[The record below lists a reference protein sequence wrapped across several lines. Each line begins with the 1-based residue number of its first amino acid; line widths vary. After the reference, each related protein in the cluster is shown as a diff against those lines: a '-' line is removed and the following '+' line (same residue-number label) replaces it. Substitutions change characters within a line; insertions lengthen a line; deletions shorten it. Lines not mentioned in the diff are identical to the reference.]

1 VVKVWSRRNVVGR
14 ARSEPSIAQGF
25 AEIRKLKTEGRSSMF
40 VNFFIQRPVFASVCA
55 LLILLAGIA
64 VIPTL
69 PISQFPDLA
78 PPQVGV
84 SSFYTGASAQTVESA
99 VTIPLEQQING
110 AEGMKYMTST
120 SGNDGSSSITVTFD
134 LSRNPDLATVDIQN
148 RVNTAQGRLPAAVKA
163 VGITTAKTSQNFVFG
178 AAVISDNNKYSTLFM
193 SNYLDIYVKDSLKRI
208 PGVADVIIFGERK
221 YSMRLWLDPGRLA
234 GRSLTAPDVVNALSE
249 QNVEVAAGQVGQ
261 QPANPAQQYQISVR
275 AVGRLSEPEQF
286 DNIILKTNAD
296 GTLVRLRDVGRAE
309 LGAEDYSSDIQF
321 NGQDSVGLGVTQ
333 LSTANAL
340 DVDRLAIAELNRLS
354 KSFPPGMHVKVA
366 FDTTDAVGE
375 SIRDVAFTVGSAIL
389 LVILVIFVFLGDW
402 RTTLIHFIA
411 TPVSL
416 IGTFIFVK
424 LLGFSINTL
433 TLFGIT
439 LATGLVVDDA
449 IVVIE
454 NIERHMAEGEHD
466 SHKAAAAATA
476 EITSAVIATSLVLV
490 AVFVPV
496 AFFPGTT
503 GILFRQFALTIAFS
517 IAISAFNALTL
528 APVLAAIFLS
538 GPHRKKWWWLQK
550 FDDAI
555 VVLTRGYRA
564 LLHHVLRYKLAM
576 VVLFFAGLGATYLV
590 LRHVPQGFV
599 PDEDQGYF
607 IVVVQAPA
615 GASLEYTKAI
625 GKQVSGMLSDVTEAE
640 GTFSIA
646 GFSFSGSASNQGL
659 IFVPL
664 KPYSQRKGEEH
675 SATAILNR
683 VRPRLFGISGA
694 IVFATLPPAVQGL
707 GNFGGFQFVVQ
718 DQAAHT
724 LEELSSVAHDMIR
737 QAGTRKDL
745 VGLYTPFTAND
756 PQYLVTIDRE
766 KAKSLHVPL
775 SQITDTLGVYMG
787 SDYVNDFDFNNRS
800 YRVYIQADKQFRSE
814 AQDMKQF
821 YVRSDSGAMVPLDNL
836 ISITQTTTPQVI
848 SHYNLFRSA
857 EIDGSAAPGYSSGQ
871 AITAMDDLAKKMP
884 QGFSYSWTGLSLEE
898 LQAGGTSLILFG
910 LGTVVVYLTLSAQ
923 YESFVL
929 PFIVL
934 LAVPMAL
941 LGALGAQWIR
951 GLQNDVFCQVGLVM
965 LVGLS
970 SKNAI
975 LIVEFS
981 EQLRERGVPLLEAA
995 IQAAAIR
1002 LRPILMTSLAFILGV
1017 VPLVF
1022 ATGAGENGRHS
1033 VGTTVFGG
1041 MIMSTFLNLFFIP
1054 VLYLIIEG
1062 WREHGKKTVEVRA
1075 S

>member
-1 VVKVWSRRNVVGR
+1 
-14 ARSEPSIAQGF
+14 
-25 AEIRKLKTEGRSSMF
+25 MF
-40 VNFFIQRPVFASVCA
+40 VEFFIRRPVFATVCA
-55 LLILLAGIA
+55 LLIILAGSA

-78 PPQVGV
+78 PPQVSV
-84 SSFYTGASAQTVESA
+84 SSAYIGASAQTVESA

-120 SGNDGSSSITVTFD
+120 SGNDGTSNITATFD
-134 LSRNPDLATVDIQN
+134 LNRDPDLATVDIEN

-163 VGITTAKTSQNFVFG
+163 IGITTAKSSQNFVFG
-178 AAVISDNNKYSTLFM
+178 AAVTADNNRYSTLFM
-193 SNYLDIYVKDSLKRI
+193 SNYLDIYVRDSLKRI
-208 PGVADVIIFGERK
+208 PGVADVQIFGERK
-221 YSMRLWLDPGRLA
+221 YSMRLWLDPVRMA
-234 GRSLTAPDVVNALSE
+234 GRGLTAPDVVNALSE

-261 QPANPAQQYQISVR
+261 QPAKEGQQYQISVR
-275 AVGRLSEPEQF
+275 AVGRLSEASQF

-296 GTLVRLRDVGRAE
+296 GTLVRLKDVGRAE
-309 LGAEDYSSDIQF
+309 LGAEDYSSDLQF
-321 NGQDSVGLGVTQ
+321 NGQDAVGIGVTQ

-340 DVDRLAIAELNRLS
+340 DVDRRAIAELNRLA
-354 KSFPPGMHVKVA
+354 KKFPPGMHYKLA
-366 FDTTDAVGE
+366 FDTTDAIGE
-375 SIRDVAFTVGSAIL
+375 SIRDVVFTIGSAIL
-389 LVILVIFVFLGDW
+389 LVILVIFIFLGDW
-402 RTTLIHFIA
+402 RTTMIHFIA

-416 IGTFIFVK
+416 IGTFVFVK

-454 NIERHMAEGEHD
+454 NIERHIAAGEHD

-476 EITSAVIATSLVLV
+476 EITSAVIATSLVLI

-538 GPHRKKWWWLQK
+538 GGHRQKWWWLQK
-550 FDDAI
+550 FDDGVA
-555 VVLTRGYRA
+555 VLTRGYRG
-564 LLHHVLRYKLAM
+564 LLHHLLKHKLAM
-576 VVLFFAGLGATYLV
+576 AVLFFAGLGLTYLV
-590 LRHVPQGFV
+590 FTHVPAGFV

-607 IVVVQAPA
+607 IIVIQAPS

-625 GKQVSGMLSDVTEAE
+625 GKQVSDLLSDVPEAE
-640 GTFSIA
+640 GTFSVA
-646 GFSFSGSASNQGL
+646 GFSFAGSAPNQGL

-664 KPYSQRKGEEH
+664 KPYSQRKGKEH
-675 SATAILNR
+675 TATAILNR
-683 VRPRLFGISGA
+683 VRPRMFSISGA
-694 IVFATLPPAVQGL
+694 IVFATLPPAINGL
-707 GNFGGFQFVVQ
+707 GQFGGFQFEVQ

-724 LEELSSVAHDMIR
+724 LEELSNATHEIIR
-737 QAGTRKDL
+737 QAGERKDL

-787 SDYVNDFDFNNRS
+787 SSYVNDFDFNNRS
-800 YRVYIQADKQFRSE
+800 YRVYVQADKQFRSE

-821 YVRSDSGAMVPLDNL
+821 YVRSDSGAMIPLDNL

-871 AITAMDDLAKKMP
+871 AIAAMDQLAAKMP
-884 QGFSYSWTGLSLEE
+884 QGFAYSWTGLSLEE

-910 LGTVVVYLTLSAQ
+910 LGTLVVYLTLSAQ

-951 GLQNDVFCQVGLVM
+951 SLQNDVFCQVGLVM
-965 LVGLS
+965 LVGLA

-975 LIVEFS
+975 LIVEFA
-981 EQLRERGVPLLEAA
+981 EQLRERGLPLMEAA
-995 IQAAAIR
+995 VQAATIR

-1041 MIMSTFLNLFFIP
+1041 MIMS
-1054 VLYLIIEG
+1054 
-1062 WREHGKKTVEVRA
+1062 
-1075 S
+1075 

>member
-1 VVKVWSRRNVVGR
+1 
-14 ARSEPSIAQGF
+14 
-25 AEIRKLKTEGRSSMF
+25 MF
-40 VNFFIQRPVFASVCA
+40 VEFFIRRPVFATVCA
-55 LLILLAGIA
+55 LLIVLAGAA

-69 PISQFPDLA
+69 PISQFPNLA

-84 SSFYTGASAQTVESA
+84 TSAYIGASAQTVESA

-120 SGNDGSSSITVTFD
+120 SGNDGTSNITVTFD
-134 LSRNPDLATVDIQN
+134 LTRNPDLATVDIQN
-148 RVNTAQGRLPAAVKA
+148 RVNTAQGRLPSSVKA
-163 VGITTAKTSQNFVFG
+163 VGITTQKTSQNFVFG
-178 AAVISDNNKYSTLFM
+178 AAVTADNNKYSTLFM
-193 SNYLDIYVKDSLKRI
+193 SNYLDVYVRDSLKRI
-208 PGVADVIIFGERK
+208 PGVADVLIFGERK
-221 YSMRLWLDPGRLA
+221 YSMRLWLDPVRMA
-234 GRSLTAPDVVNALSE
+234 GRGLTAPDVVNALSE

-261 QPANPAQQYQISVR
+261 QPSIANQQYQISVR
-275 AVGRLSEPEQF
+275 AVGRLSEASQF
-286 DNIILKTNAD
+286 DDIILKTNSD
-296 GTLVRLRDVGRAE
+296 GTLVRLKDVGHAE
-309 LGAEDYSSDIQF
+309 LGAESYSNDLQF
-321 NGQDSVGLGVTQ
+321 NGQDAVGVGVTQ

-340 DVDRLAIAELNRLS
+340 DVHRLAIAELERLS
-354 KSFPPGMHVKVA
+354 KSFPPGMHYKVA

-375 SIRDVAFTVGSAIL
+375 SIRDVVYTVGSAIA
-389 LVILVIFVFLGDW
+389 LVILVIFIFLGDW
-402 RTTLIHFIA
+402 RTTMIHFIA

-416 IGTFIFVK
+416 IGTFVFVK

-454 NIERHMAEGEHD
+454 NIERHITEGEHD

-476 EITSAVIATSLVLV
+476 EITSAVIATSLVLC

-538 GPHRKKWWWLQK
+538 GPHRQKWRWLQK
-550 FDDAI
+550 FDDG
-555 VVLTRGYRA
+555 VSLMTRGYRRM
-564 LLHHVLRYKLAM
+564 LRHVLDYKLAM
-576 VVLFFAGLGATYLV
+576 VVLFFAGLGLTYFV
-590 LRHVPQGFV
+590 FTRVPRGFV

-607 IVVVQAPA
+607 IIVIQSPS

-625 GKQVSGMLSDVTEAE
+625 GKQVSDMLADVPEAE
-640 GTFSIA
+640 GTFSVA
-646 GFSFSGSASNQGL
+646 GFSFAGSAANQGL

-664 KPYSQRKGEEH
+664 KPYGQRKGEQH
-675 SATAILNR
+675 TATAIVNR
-683 VRPRLFGISGA
+683 VRPRLFGVSGA

-707 GNFGGFQFVVQ
+707 GQFGGFQFVVQ
-718 DQAAHT
+718 DLAAHK
-724 LEELSSVAHDMIR
+724 LEELAGATYGLMGTAR
-737 QAGTRKDL
+737 QRKDI

-787 SDYVNDFDFNNRS
+787 SAYVNDFDFNNRS
-800 YRVYIQADKQFRSE
+800 YRVYVQADKEFRAT
-814 AQDMKQF
+814 AQDMRQF
-821 YVRSDSGAMVPLDNL
+821 YVRSDSGAMIPLDNL
-836 ISITQTTTPQVI
+836 ISIAQTTTPQVI

-871 AITAMDDLAKKMP
+871 AIAAMDDLAKKLP

-910 LGTVVVYLTLSAQ
+910 LGTLVVYLTLSAQ

-941 LGALGAQWIR
+941 LGALGAQWMR

-965 LVGLS
+965 LVGLA

-975 LIVEFS
+975 LIVEFA
-981 EQLRERGVPLLEAA
+981 EQLRERGIPLVESAV
-995 IQAAAIR
+995 QAATIR

-1017 VPLVF
+1017 VPLVV

-1041 MIMSTFLNLFFIP
+1041 MIMSTVLNLFFIP

-1062 WREHGKKTVEVRA
+1062 WRERGKGVKHR
-1075 S
+1075 

>member
-1 VVKVWSRRNVVGR
+1 
-14 ARSEPSIAQGF
+14 
-25 AEIRKLKTEGRSSMF
+25 MF
-40 VNFFIQRPVFASVCA
+40 VEFFIRRPVFASVCA
-55 LLILLAGIA
+55 LLIILAGSA

-69 PISQFPDLA
+69 PISQFPNLA

-84 SSFYTGASAQTVESA
+84 TSFYTGASGQTVESA

-110 AEGMKYMTST
+110 AEGMKYITST
-120 SGNDGSSSITVTFD
+120 SGNDGSSTITATFD
-134 LSRNPDLATVDIQN
+134 LTRDPDLATVNIQN
-148 RVNTAQGRLPAAVKA
+148 RVNTALGRLPAAVKNI
-163 VGITTAKTSQNFVFG
+163 GITTAKTSQNFVFG
-178 AAVISDNNKYSTLFM
+178 AAVLADNSRYSTLFV
-193 SNYLDIYVKDSLKRI
+193 SNYLNVYVKDSLKRI

-234 GRSLTAPDVVNALSE
+234 GRGLTATDAVNALAE
-249 QNVEVAAGQVGQ
+249 QNVEIAAGQVGQ
-261 QPANPAQQYQISVR
+261 QPAPEGQQFQISVR
-275 AVGRLSEPEQF
+275 AVGRLSEPSQF
-286 DNIILKTNAD
+286 GNIILKTNAD
-296 GTLVRLRDVGRAE
+296 GTLVRLKDVGRAE
-309 LGAEDYSSDIQF
+309 LGAEDYGTDLQF
-321 NGQDSVGLGVTQ
+321 NGQDAVGLAVTQ

-340 DVDRLAIAELNRLS
+340 DVHRRALAELERLS
-354 KSFPPGMHVKVA
+354 KSFPPGMRYQVA
-366 FDTTDAVGE
+366 FDVTDAVSE
-375 SIRDVAFTVGSAIL
+375 SIRDVVFTVGSAIL
-389 LVILVIFVFLGDW
+389 LVILVIFIFLGDW
-402 RTTLIHFIA
+402 RTTMIHFIA

-454 NIERHMAEGEHD
+454 NIERHITEGEHD
-466 SHKAAAAATA
+466 SHKAASAATA

-528 APVLAAIFLS
+528 APVLAAIFLRDS
-538 GPHRKKWWWLQK
+538 HHQKWWWLRK
-550 FDDAI
+550 FDDG
-555 VVLTRGYRA
+555 VVLLTRGYRG
-564 LLHHVLRYKLAM
+564 LLGFLLKYKLAM
-576 VVLFFAGLGATYLV
+576 MVLFFAGLGLTYFV
-590 LRHVPQGFV
+590 FKRVPTGFV

-607 IVVVQAPA
+607 IIVMQAPS
-615 GASLEYTKAI
+615 GASLEYTKGI
-625 GKQVSGMLSDVTEAE
+625 GKQVAHMLSNVSEAS

-646 GFSFSGSASNQGL
+646 GFGFSGSTSNQGL

-664 KPYSQRKGEEH
+664 KPYSQRKGDQH
-675 SATAILNR
+675 TASAIVNR

-694 IVFATLPPAVQGL
+694 IVFATLPPAIQGL
-707 GNFGGFQFVVQ
+707 GQFGGFQFVVQ
-718 DQAAHT
+718 DQAAHR
-724 LEELSSVAHDMIR
+724 LEELASTTQDIIR
-737 QAGTRKDL
+737 QARARKDL

-787 SDYVNDFDFNNRS
+787 SSYVNDFDFNNRS
-800 YRVYIQADKQFRSE
+800 YRVYVQADKQFRAQ
-814 AQDMKQF
+814 AQDMNRF

-857 EIDGSAAPGYSSGQ
+857 EIDGSAAPGFSSGQ
-871 AITAMDDLAKKMP
+871 GIAAMEELAKKMP
-884 QGFSYSWTGLSLEE
+884 QGFTFSWTGLSLEE
-898 LQAGGTSLILFG
+898 LQSGATTVLLFG
-910 LGTVVVYLTLSAQ
+910 LGVVVVYLTLSAQ

-975 LIVEFS
+975 LIVEFA
-981 EQLRERGVPLLEAA
+981 EQLRQRGMPLVESA
-995 IQAAAIR
+995 IQSAAIR

-1017 VPLVF
+1017 VPLVL

-1041 MIMSTFLNLFFIP
+1041 MIMSTVLNLFFIP

-1062 WREHGKKTVEVRA
+1062 WRERGKAPEKA
-1075 S
+1075 

>member
-1 VVKVWSRRNVVGR
+1 
-14 ARSEPSIAQGF
+14 
-25 AEIRKLKTEGRSSMF
+25 MF
-40 VNFFIQRPVFASVCA
+40 VNFFIQRPVFATVCA
-55 LLILLAGIA
+55 LLILLGGLA

-69 PISQFPDLA
+69 PIAQFPTLA

-84 SSFYTGASAQTVESA
+84 TSVYIGASAQTVESA

-110 AEGMKYMTST
+110 AEGMKYVTST
-120 SGNDGSSSITVTFD
+120 SGNDGTSTVTATFD
-134 LSRNPDLATVDIQN
+134 LNRDPDLATVDIQN

-178 AAVISDNNKYSTLFM
+178 AAVFADQQKYSTLFL
-193 SNYLDIYVKDSLKRI
+193 SNYLDVYVRDSLKRI

-221 YSMRLWLDPGRLA
+221 YSMRLWLDPVRMA
-234 GRSLTAPDVVNALSE
+234 GRQLTAPDVVSALSE

-261 QPANPAQQYQISVR
+261 QPSVPGQNYQISVR
-275 AVGRLSEPEQF
+275 AVGRLSEPAQF
-286 DNIILKTNAD
+286 DDIILKTNSD
-296 GTLVRLRDVGRAE
+296 GTLVRLKDVGHAE
-309 LGAEDYSSDIQF
+309 LGAETYANDLQF
-321 NGQDSVGLGVTQ
+321 NGQDAIGVGVTQ

-340 DVDRLAIAELNRLS
+340 DVDRKAIAELERLS
-354 KSFPPGMHVKVA
+354 KSFPPGMHYKVA

-375 SIRDVAFTVGSAIL
+375 SIRDVAFTVGSAIA
-389 LVILVIFVFLGDW
+389 LVVLVIFIFLGDW
-402 RTTLIHFIA
+402 RTTMIHFIA

-439 LATGLVVDDA
+439 LAVGLVVDDA

-454 NIERHMAEGEHD
+454 NIERHIQEGETD

-476 EITSAVIATSLVLV
+476 EITSAVIATSLVLC

-538 GPHRKKWWWLQK
+538 GGHHKKWWWLQK
-550 FDDAI
+550 FDDG
-555 VVLTRGYRA
+555 VVAFTRGYRA
-564 LLHHVLRYKLAM
+564 LLHHVLKYKLAM
-576 VVLFFAGLGATYLV
+576 VVLFFAGLGLAYFV
-590 LRHVPQGFV
+590 FSRVPTGFV

-607 IVVVQAPA
+607 IIVIQAPS

-625 GKQVSGMLSDVTEAE
+625 GKQVAHILADVPEAE

-646 GFSFSGSASNQGL
+646 GFSFAGSAANQGI

-664 KPYSQRKGEEH
+664 KPFSQRKGDAH
-675 SATAILNR
+675 NASAILNR
-683 VRPRLFGISGA
+683 IRPRMFGVSGA
-694 IVFATLPPAVQGL
+694 IVFPTLPPPIQGL
-707 GNFGGFQFVVQ
+707 GQFGGFQFVVQ
-718 DQAAHT
+718 DLGAHT
-724 LEELSSVAHDMIR
+724 LEELASTTQNLMR
-737 QAGTRKDL
+737 QGGQRKDL
-745 VGLYTPFTAND
+745 TRLFTSFTAND

-775 SQITDTLGVYMG
+775 SQITDTLGIYMG
-787 SDYVNDFDFNNRS
+787 SSYVNDFDFNNRS
-800 YRVYIQADKQFRSE
+800 YRVYVQADKQFRAT
-814 AQDMKQF
+814 AQDVKQF

-836 ISITQTTTPQVI
+836 INITQTTTPQVI

-857 EIDGSAAPGYSSGQ
+857 EIDGSPAPGFSSGQ
-871 AITAMDDLAKKMP
+871 AISEMDDLAKKMP

-898 LQAGGTSLILFG
+898 LAAGGTSLILFG
-910 LGTVVVYLTLSAQ
+910 LGTLVVYLTLSAQ

-941 LGALGAQWIR
+941 LGALGAQWLR
-951 GLQNDVFCQVGLVM
+951 GLQNDVYCQVGLVM

-975 LIVEFS
+975 LIVEFA
-981 EQLRERGVPLLEAA
+981 EQLRGKGMPLIEAA
-995 IQAAAIR
+995 IEGAAIR

-1017 VPLVF
+1017 VPLVV

-1041 MIMSTFLNLFFIP
+1041 MIMSTILNLFFIP

-1062 WREHGKKTVEVRA
+1062 WREHGKKEPA
-1075 S
+1075 KNS